1 MSGDL
6 RALAERYVTLTG
18 EVEAVR
24 RAMLACLTNGAGE
37 HPARPTHP
45 ARSAGGSHPNAIAAQ
60 QVEER
65 IIELLCST
73 AGLKTTEIAAQTSAK
88 VNTTTQRLQRMKEK
102 GQIERLDGKEGGWQ
116 AAAVPA

>member
-37 HPARPTHP
+37 HPIRP
-45 ARSAGGSHPNAIAAQ
+45 S
-60 QVEER
+60 
-65 IIELLCST
+65 
-73 AGLKTTEIAAQTSAK
+73 
-88 VNTTTQRLQRMKEK
+88 
-102 GQIERLDGKEGGWQ
+102 
-116 AAAVPA
+116 